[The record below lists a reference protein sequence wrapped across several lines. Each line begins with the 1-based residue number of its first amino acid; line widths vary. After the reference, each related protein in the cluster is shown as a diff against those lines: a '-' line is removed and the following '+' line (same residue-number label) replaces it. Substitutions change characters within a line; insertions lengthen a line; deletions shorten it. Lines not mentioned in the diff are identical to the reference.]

1 MDNLNQG
8 SLNPDKLSFIKPE
21 DQLSLKGNLFG
32 YRGDHEDLSDAI
44 KCGALHE
51 SKGSTSA
58 LSLFEVNKAPLL
70 ELAEAIQLQRDI
82 TALDDYLCGIIVTTK
97 SQNLF
102 MDLRFVTAMIEEH
115 GQELTLFG
123 LANLAAGFCSCEEFF
138 TKHANGKVDK
148 TYINFTTRTPEFAEI

>member
-32 YRGDHEDLSDAI
+32 YRGDHEDLNDTI
-44 KCGALHE
+44 ECGALHK
-51 SKGSTSA
+51 SKGITSA
-58 LSLFEVNKAPLL
+58 LDLFEVNKAPLL

-82 TALDDYLCGIIVTTK
+82 TALDDYFCGIIATTK
-97 SQNLF
+97 NQKLF
-102 MDLRFVTAMIEEH
+102 MDLRFVTAMIEEY
-115 GQELTLFG
+115 GRELTLFG